1 MDLTA
6 KNDPDLNRMIANYE
20 RKPGGVA
27 LPLYKQLLEERARRS
42 QASQRLNP
50 DRTLEHLKDAAT
62 RQVCTTYGNVAK
74 ASGVAWAQARRQM
87 DGASGHLNRVADLC
101 HARGLP
107 FLTALCVNQND
118 VESGELKGEA
128 LAGFVACAR
137 RFGFLVTDEQAFHR
151 EQRDACWR
159 WGLQQQQ

>member
-1 MDLTA
+1 MDLIA
-6 KNDPDLNRMIANYE
+6 NSRSDLNQMIANYE
-20 RKPGGVA
+20 RKAGGTA

-42 QASQRLNP
+42 QESEQLNL
-50 DRTLEHLKDAAT
+50 DHTLEHLKDAAT

-87 DGASGHLNRVADLC
+87 DGASVHLNRVADLC
-101 HARGLP
+101 QARGLP

-118 VESGELKGEA
+118 VESGELKDEA

-137 RFGFLVTDEQAFHR
+137 RFGFLIRDEQAFHR

-159 WGLQQQQ
+159 WGSEQRA